1 MLGFWAIAESPLG
14 TSQSEQSS
22 TIDLV
27 ITEQA
32 DSITTSLGN
41 LIITVV
47 NSNEIGDSSSSA
59 VEIKLSVASS
69 LSEQA
74 DNLTGAILVPVG
86 VSASNTEASDTIS
99 SVVITVSG
107 SANISATLSESPD
120 SGASNSV
127 VSIQILSSSTEDN
140 DSISSSVQTEV
151 GAILISVNNTESA
164 DSISTTAN
172 ISVVLSTSLTESSD
186 YSWQVVTY
194 ILDRSGVM
202 LNADTGEH
210 EFVHAPSA
218 SLDYGFDWT
227 SWLAAGETIV
237 TSDWVVES
245 PLTKS
250 LEQTVD
256 GVTSLFVTGGVI
268 GKIYKVAN
276 TITTSLTRTDTRTIK
291 LSCKAR

>member
-1 MLGFWAIAESPLG
+1 
-14 TSQSEQSS
+14 
-22 TIDLV
+22 
-27 ITEQA
+27 
-32 DSITTSLGN
+32 
-41 LIITVV
+41 
-47 NSNEIGDSSSSA
+47 
-59 VEIKLSVASS
+59 
-69 LSEQA
+69 
-74 DNLTGAILVPVG
+74 
-86 VSASNTEASDTIS
+86 
-99 SVVITVSG
+99 
-107 SANISATLSESPD
+107 
-120 SGASNSV
+120 
-127 VSIQILSSSTEDN
+127 
-140 DSISSSVQTEV
+140 
-151 GAILISVNNTESA
+151 
-164 DSISTTAN
+164 
-172 ISVVLSTSLTESSD
+172 
-186 YSWQVVTY
+186 
-194 ILDRSGVM
+194 M